1 MVSPRSAL
9 RLASLAALLSG
20 LLGLPYLLHAWQGG
34 NFLDSESG
42 GLTAWVLWLAAHREL
57 DLALGLILAGG
68 LALASRGEARL
79 RRASI
84 TTLLMTALSGT
95 FVVLAH
101 LQVDVEGLRP
111 VGLIM
116 GPALLGVRDFALWR
130 AAGHGRPQDRWVQ
143 GAGLVLGAY
152 FVLLLLSRWEVD
164 LGYTYLIVGSL
175 HEVAIAVLL
184 GRMAAQVVDLQ
195 GYYSASTGLGAPEA
209 AAGLRT
215 FRMLLVFRLGTAV
228 VAAGAGVWA
237 GSKQDLDLTKFVL
250 YGGTVASMGIGLLM
264 LGALLRFV
272 SATPGGASAARVT
285 VATLGIGLA
294 LDGWA
299 FSLLGDLFGGGVGSA
314 FAAADRLPWISGLA
328 QLTGLIGLVALV
340 SACRSVAVVAG
351 DEALANDAARAG
363 VWVASV
369 VAVSV
374 VVQALAA
381 VRDVPP
387 GVLLLAGV
395 VALVTALGMLAV
407 LLGLLRRTADVLG

>member
-1 MVSPRSAL
+1 MSPRSAL

-20 LLGLPYLLHAWQGG
+20 LQVLPNLLYAWLVGD
-34 NFLDSESG
+34 FLDFVFG
-42 GLTAWVLWLAAHREL
+42 GLRSWVLWLANHSEL
-57 DLALGLILAGG
+57 DLTLDLALAGG
-68 LALASRGEARL
+68 LALASRGEPRL
-79 RRASI
+79 RWATI
-84 TTLLMTALSGT
+84 TTLLLTALSGT
-95 FVVLAH
+95 GVVLTH
-101 LQVDVEGLRP
+101 LQVDFEGLRP

-116 GPALLGVRDFALWR
+116 GPVLLGVRDFALWR
-130 AAGHGRPQDRWVQ
+130 AAGHRRPQDRWVL
-143 GAGLVLGAY
+143 GAGLVLGTY

-164 LGYTYLIVGSL
+164 LGYTYLIVGAL

-184 GRMAAQVVDLQ
+184 GRMASQIVDLQ
-195 GYYSASTGLGAPEA
+195 GHYGASPGLAASEA

-215 FRMLLVFRLGTAV
+215 FRMLLVFRLGAAV
-228 VAAGAGVWA
+228 VAAGVSVWA

-250 YGGTVASMGIGLLM
+250 YGGTVASMGLGLLM

-314 FAAADRLPWISGLA
+314 FAAADRLPWISGMA
-328 QLTGLIGLVALV
+328 QLNGLLGLAALV

-351 DEALANDAARAG
+351 DEALADDAARAG
-363 VWVASV
+363 VWVGSV

-381 VRDVPP
+381 VREVPP

-395 VALVTALGMLAV
+395 VALVAALGMLAV
-407 LLGLLRRTADVLG
+407 LLGLLRRTANVLG